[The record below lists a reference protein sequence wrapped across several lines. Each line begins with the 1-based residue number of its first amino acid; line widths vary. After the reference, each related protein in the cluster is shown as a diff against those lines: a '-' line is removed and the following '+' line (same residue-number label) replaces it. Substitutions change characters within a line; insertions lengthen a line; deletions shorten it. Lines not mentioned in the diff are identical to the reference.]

1 MELKERKIV
10 DSEDRLRRNNTRI
23 VEISEKE
30 NETWD
35 ECKQEVQSLI
45 KVKLGITGKIVTERA
60 HHIKKKGTV
69 RIQENPEQE
78 YVDSLKVTSI
88 TKR

>member
-45 KVKLGITGKIVTERA
+45 KVKLGIAEKIVTERA

-88 TKR
+88 TRR